1 MNYTNRDHLRKLIEL
16 QLRSRKTFELNRSKG
31 DIIV

>member
-1 MNYTNRDHLRKLIEL
+1 MNFTNRDHLRKLIEL
-16 QLRSRKTFELNRSKG
+16 QLKTRKTFELNRSKG

>member
-16 QLRSRKTFELNRSKG
+16 QLRTRKTFELRSKG